1 MTTGLRLSTDIAKK
15 GKRPRLP
22 KPQYLALNRNVQN
35 AKSGLCAGRE
45 RHGLRED
52 SVIFL
57 RYVLHQMRFFAVSL
71 QLVRES
77 SELSF
82 HFLSLF
88 DGSTITMYVLFADSR
103 FPFTYAFDYFSQIV
117 LKLLVSDV
125 T

>member
-1 MTTGLRLSTDIAKK
+1 M
-15 GKRPRLP
+15 
-22 KPQYLALNRNVQN
+22 V
-35 AKSGLCAGRE
+35 
-45 RHGLRED
+45 
-52 SVIFL
+52 FL
-57 RYVLHQMRFFAVSL
+57 RYALHQIRFFAVSL
-71 QLVRES
+71 QLVRKS

-88 DGSTITMYVLFADSR
+88 DGSTMTTYVLFADSG